1 MYSMKEKGLSIP
13 LTGYNLHKLLEF
25 VFVEGF
31 TVLSH
36 GMCSLM
42 YDPAVD

>member
-1 MYSMKEKGLSIP
+1 MKEKELSIL
-13 LTGYNLHKLLEF
+13 LTGYNLHKLLAF

-36 GMCSLM
+36 GTCSLM